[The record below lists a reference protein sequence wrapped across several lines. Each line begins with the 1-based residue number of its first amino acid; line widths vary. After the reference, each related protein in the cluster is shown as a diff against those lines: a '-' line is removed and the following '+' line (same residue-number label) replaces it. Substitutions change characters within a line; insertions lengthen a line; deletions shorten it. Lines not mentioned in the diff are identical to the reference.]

1 MICNMIFAIIL
12 VMPMSGNGIALALSL
27 ASAIN
32 TVFLFIFLGKMHS
45 INIKKVT
52 FDTIIYIFRITALAL
67 IAAAPCKLLRPV
79 LLEKFQN
86 YPRLIS
92 QGVPI
97 AVLAVIFGLIGV
109 VLLIITKDDMA
120 QALKN
125 KIKR

>member
-1 MICNMIFAIIL
+1 MICNMIFAIVL
-12 VMPMSGNGIALALSL
+12 VIPMSGNGIALALSL
-27 ASAIN
+27 ASAVN

-52 FDTIIYIFRITALAL
+52 FDTIMYIFRITAFSV
-67 IAAAPCKLLRPV
+67 IAAVPCRLLRPL
-79 LLEKFQN
+79 LLERFSA

-97 AVLAVIFGLIGV
+97 AALAVIFGVIGV
-109 VLLIITKDDMA
+109 VLLVITKDEMA
-120 QALKN
+120 LAVKN

>member
-1 MICNMIFAIIL
+1 MQ
-12 VMPMSGNGIALALSL
+12 
-27 ASAIN
+27 
-32 TVFLFIFLGKMHS
+32 S

-52 FDTIIYIFRITALAL
+52 FDTIIYIFRITAFSL
-67 IAAAPCKLLRPV
+67 IAAAPCKLLRPI

-109 VLLIITKDDMA
+109 LLLIITKDDMA
-120 QALKN
+120 VALKN